1 MLKTV
6 LSFLIIFISFA
17 QENQL
22 VFPKNEYKTGI
33 KTPSEFFGYTIGDF
47 YTQHHN
53 VQKYLEY
60 LHSNFKGESLWLSYG
75 KTYQR
80 RELNLLV
87 ISSKEN
93 MARLEEIKSANVKLA
108 AGEGNPNGVPAIV
121 WLGYNVHGNETS
133 SSEAAMLAAYH
144 FLAGNNAEHRNTLE
158 NSVIIID
165 PMMNP
170 DGRERFIS
178 FFKNRVGS
186 EANAD
191 MNAMEHAE
199 PWPSGRVNHYM
210 FDLNR
215 DWTWASQIETQQRL
229 AAYHEYKPH
238 VFVDFHEMGV
248 NSAYFFFP
256 AAKPFNPYLPKSTQK
271 WGDVFGDG
279 NAKIMDEYKRL
290 YYRAEWF
297 DLFYPGYGDSYP
309 SMNGSIGMTYE
320 QAGHSR
326 GGRAARRNDGSVLTL
341 EERAFNHYRTSV
353 STVRTAVENRGAL
366 LKDFAAF
373 FKNAKS
379 RGAKES
385 FRNYVVDQR
394 GNYDEFLRIL
404 DHHDLKIEYASKDQ
418 RIKLKNGKSYTVKK
432 GQAVLPVAQ
441 SQYILL
447 QNLMDKHV
455 SIPDTAFYDLSSW
468 SLPLAFNID
477 VFKTNQAIQ
486 TSNDAP
492 AKPQFAAL
500 EDAYAY
506 IFTPEN
512 VASYRLFHALQD
524 RGVNLRATSNKISAA
539 GKTYAAGSVL
549 ITAQRNRHITNL
561 ADVLSKEAN
570 AAGVAISALN
580 TGRVDVGSDL
590 GSDAHSPLPKINIL
604 LVAGDNMSG
613 NATGATWH
621 LFDQVLNEQV
631 TMVTLR
637 QLRSMNL
644 SPYTTVVLGSG
655 YGLKSALGESGI
667 KNLQTWIREGG
678 HLVSTGSSVSF
689 LTKESSKL
697 TAISAP
703 KEKKKKKEPN
713 TERLHLKYKDRKDYF
728 SKRSFPGA
736 FIGTHVDDSH
746 PLMVGVSSPLF
757 VLKTNRTLLGLSESV
772 HNIVRFNTS
781 KIHGFVPEN
790 FDKKAQ
796 NTAVFQYTT
805 SGRGAITLINA
816 EPSYRAFTYGLTQLF
831 LNAVYLGNAGF

>member
-1 MLKTV
+1 V
-6 LSFLIIFISFA
+6 PFIILLFISLQILFSQSNA
-17 QENQL
+17 F
-22 VFPKNEYKTGI
+22 VFPQNEYQTSI
-33 KTPSEFFGYTIGDF
+33 KSPQDFHGYAIGEF

-53 VQKYLEY
+53 VMKYMAY
-60 LHSNFKGESLWLSYG
+60 LHKSFPENTQWINYG
-75 KTYQR
+75 KSYQGR
-80 RELNLLV
+80 DLQLLV
-87 ISSKEN
+87 ISSKNN
-93 MARLEEIKSANVKLA
+93 MARIDDIKKENQGIA
-108 AGEGNPNGVPAIV
+108 AGNGKNAEIPSIV

-144 FLAGNNAEHRNTLE
+144 FLAGNNAEHRKTLD
-158 NSVIIID
+158 NIVIIID

-186 EANAD
+186 MANPD
-191 MNAMEHAE
+191 MNAMEHSE

-215 DWTWASQIETQQRL
+215 DWTWASQVETQTRL
-229 AAYHEYKPH
+229 KVYHEFKPH

-271 WGDVFGDG
+271 WGDVFGNG
-279 NAKIMDEYKRL
+279 NAKIMDEHKRL

-353 STVRTAVENRGAL
+353 STVRTALENKTVML
-366 LKDFAAF
+366 NDFASF
-373 FKNAKS
+373 FKNAKA
-379 RGAKES
+379 RGAKEN
-385 FRNYVVDQR
+385 FRNYIVDMR

-404 DHHDLKIEYASKDQ
+404 KHHDLDISYASKDQ
-418 RIKLKNGKSYTVKK
+418 RIKLNNGKNYNLKA
-432 GQAVLPVAQ
+432 GQAIIPVEQA
-441 SQYILL
+441 QYILL
-447 QNLMDKHV
+447 QNLMDKEV

-477 VFKTNQAIQ
+477 VYKTKEYIQ
-486 TSNDAP
+486 SKNEAP

-500 EDAYAY
+500 KEAYAY
-506 IFTPEN
+506 IFTPDN
-512 VASYRLFHALQD
+512 VASYRLFNALQD
-524 RGVNLRATSNKISAA
+524 HGIKLRATNGEIKTA
-539 GKTYAAGSVL
+539 GKHYAAGSVL
-549 ITAQRNRHITNL
+549 ITAQRNRHIKNL
-561 ADVLSKEAN
+561 AQILSTEAN
-570 AAGVAISALN
+570 AAGIAINALE
-580 TGRVDVGSDL
+580 TGRVEIGSDL
-590 GSDAHSPLPKINIL
+590 GSDAQAALPQIKIL
-604 LVAGDNMSG
+604 LVAGENMSS

-621 LFDQVLNEQV
+621 LFDQVLKDQI
-631 TMVTLR
+631 TMVSLKR
-637 QLRSMNL
+637 LRSMKL
-644 SPYTTVVLGSG
+644 SPYTTIILSSG
-655 YGLKSALGESGI
+655 YGIKSALGESGI
-667 KNLQTWIREGG
+667 KNLKTWIREGG
-678 HLVSTGSSVSF
+678 HLIGTGSGASF

-703 KEKKKKKEPN
+703 KEKKKKEPSK
-713 TERLHLKYKDRKDYF
+713 ERLFLKYKDRKDYF

-736 FIGTHVDDSH
+736 FLGTDVDESH
-746 PLMVGVSSPLF
+746 PLMVGVSKPLF
-757 VLKTNRTLLGLSESV
+757 VLKTNRSLLKPSESA
-772 HNIVRFNTS
+772 HNIIRFNTK
-781 KIHGFVPEN
+781 KIYGFVPEN

-796 NTAVFQYTT
+796 ETAVFQYMT
-805 SGRGAITLINA
+805 SGRGAITMINA
-816 EPSYRAFTYGLTQLF
+816 DPSYRAFTYGLTQLF